1 MTGQIQPP
9 MKEDSKKEELKK
21 AIEVVKE
28 DPTENPILELKKM
41 FSQFLISSDEI
52 QANNRTDINELKDAI
67 RAINRSSPQS
77 LMGDE
82 SVETPIPVRTR
93 GSRRSS
99 MFFGIPQHPSTPQ
112 LSDVPLIDT
121 PNRSNIQV
129 LQADIVYD
137 KELKVSSLEG
147 LQYLARQ
154 LQLLSSKYP
163 GREIKM
169 AHMVSYNL
177 RPHVVASWNSHRYRE
192 SLITGLESNE
202 IMVEDW
208 LSLSNSEV
216 QAILVEAA
224 RPRTK
229 ELYSKELPR

>member
-1 MTGQIQPP
+1 
-9 MKEDSKKEELKK
+9 
-21 AIEVVKE
+21 
-28 DPTENPILELKKM
+28 M
-41 FSQFLISSDEI
+41 FSQFLISSGQT
-52 QANNRTDINELKDAI
+52 QASNRTVINELKEAI
-67 RAINRSSPQS
+67 KAINRSSTQS
-77 LMGDE
+77 LMGSE
-82 SVETPIPVRTR
+82 SMETPVPIRFR

-99 MFFGIPQHPSTPQ
+99 MFFGISQLPSTPQ
-112 LSDVPLIDT
+112 LTVTLLVDT
-121 PNRSNIQV
+121 PFKSNIQV

-177 RPHVVASWNSHRYRE
+177 RPHVVASWNSYRYRE
-192 SLITGLESNE
+192 YLITGLESNE

-216 QAILVEAA
+216 QAIEATYKRIVLKGTHPISRKRNPTNSLYNHRELLQYIL
-224 RPRTK
+224 RPINEVADQLTSPSRS
-229 ELYSKELPR
+229 YV